1 MKLARNISLLTLFAG
16 VALFAAGYACG
27 GGSDKPAAATAT
39 SEPATA
45 TSTPAP
51 TLTPTPLPPT
61 ATPTPFNGKVAR
73 FKYPRF
79 GVDAPIE
86 ELNVTASGEMDT
98 PKNTNVAV
106 GWYNTDLP
114 PGGYFLGTR
123 PGWDGNAVFSA
134 HVYYINRSACPNNPM
149 ACPAPFQ
156 KLAQASTGD
165 EVVIQMENGQE
176 YHYKVISKAQYPAAT
191 IDMGKVIS
199 PPNRPAGKQW
209 ITMITCGG
217 DLDSSGLEYVSRDV
231 VVAERVS

>member
-1 MKLARNISLLTLFAG
+1 MKFARNISLLTFLAG
-16 VALFAAGYACG
+16 FVLFAAGYACG

-45 TSTPAP
+45 TSSP

-61 ATPTPFNGKVAR
+61 ATPTPFNGKIAR

-79 GVDAPIE
+79 GIDAPIE
-86 ELNVTASGEMDT
+86 ELSVNANDEMDT
-98 PKNTNVAV
+98 PKNTNVTV
-106 GWYNTDLP
+106 GWYNSELKP
-114 PGGYFLGTR
+114 SAPFLGNR

-134 HVYYINRSACPNNPM
+134 HVYYINRSACPSNPL

-156 KLAQASTGD
+156 KLAQATAGD
-165 EVVIQMENGQE
+165 EIAIQMDNGQE
-176 YHYKVISKAQYPAAT
+176 YHYKVVSKAQYPAAT
-191 IDMGKVIS
+191 IDMGKIIS
-199 PPNRPAGKQW
+199 PPSRADGKQW

-217 DLDSSGLEYVSRDV
+217 ALDASGLEYVSRDV